1 MEQAST
7 MFEMLLDNILL
18 LFTFFLQPF
27 VVLVYWITYDESAI
41 LSNYGISPNVVIL
54 YLLSAVVIAFFTIIN
69 MILIFHLLQSY
80 LEIDFDEQIV
90 SMLNR
95 FINRK
100 IFWKARDQDINK
112 SINIE
117 FRGAEHYCISWQFFF
132 ILTIFVSAMILVML
146 GLSIMINVYYNPF
159 KDIAVSFVLLFWCC
173 FTIASIW
180 LIQILA
186 YKFNIDGWYEFE
198 NNSKNPNAIADF
210 SVKEEI
216 AKKDNS

>member
-1 MEQAST
+1 
-7 MFEMLLDNILL
+7 
-18 LFTFFLQPF
+18 
-27 VVLVYWITYDESAI
+27 
-41 LSNYGISPNVVIL
+41 
-54 YLLSAVVIAFFTIIN
+54 
-69 MILIFHLLQSY
+69 
-80 LEIDFDEQIV
+80 
-90 SMLNR
+90 
-95 FINRK
+95 
-100 IFWKARDQDINK
+100 
-112 SINIE
+112 
-117 FRGAEHYCISWQFFF
+117 
-132 ILTIFVSAMILVML
+132 MILVML

-180 LIQILA
+180 LIQSLA